1 MKLKKLLLIAVPVL
15 LSACASKIDLSD
27 NNSYGLQCSDNATS
41 APDWATC
48 QSNANRVCSPLQAT
62 NIQQHAPTG
71 SGSVG
76 DAYYISFK
84 CQ

>member
-1 MKLKKLLLIAVPVL
+1 MKLKKLLLIAIPVI

-27 NNSYGLQCSDNATS
+27 HNSYGLKCSDSATT
-41 APDWATC
+41 APDWNTC
-48 QSNANRVCSPLQAT
+48 KTNADRVCSPLKAT
-62 NIQQHAPTG
+62 NIQQHMPTG

>member
-1 MKLKKLLLIAVPVL
+1 MNLKKLLLIAIPVI

-27 NNSYGLQCSDNATS
+27 NNAYALQCSDSAST

-48 QSNANRVCSPLQAT
+48 RTNAERVCSPLKAT
-62 NIQQHAPTG
+62 DIQQHNPTG